1 MLKKL
6 KSQLKTLFSLK
17 KSILDTVESHIL
29 IMKMNMQVIQVGFLP
44 CNVLKPDDWR
54 SFVMVNENEMKTAH
68 FYYKKIS
75 FYMVHLLSS
84 VDCVNKHLM
93 KSLRKRMMLE

>member
-54 SFVMVNENEMKTAH
+54 SFVMENENEMKTAH
-68 FYYKKIS
+68 FYYKK
-75 FYMVHLLSS
+75 
-84 VDCVNKHLM
+84 
-93 KSLRKRMMLE
+93 KSLFIWFTCFPQ

>member
-29 IMKMNMQVIQVGFLP
+29 IMKMNMQVIQVGF

-68 FYYKKIS
+68 FYYKK
-75 FYMVHLLSS
+75 
-84 VDCVNKHLM
+84 
-93 KSLRKRMMLE
+93 KSLFIWFTCFPQ

>member
-29 IMKMNMQVIQVGFLP
+29 IMKMNMQVIQVGF

-54 SFVMVNENEMKTAH
+54 SFVMENENEMKTAH
-68 FYYKKIS
+68 FYYKK
-75 FYMVHLLSS
+75 
-84 VDCVNKHLM
+84 
-93 KSLRKRMMLE
+93 KSLFIWFTCFPQ